1 MVAVASNS
9 SKSTLTGGINTTD
22 TTINLTSGEGALF
35 PAVTSSGTNYF
46 YITLIDTALNT
57 EIVKCTNRSTDA
69 LTIVRAQDGTTARAF
84 SAGDRVEMRV
94 VAALIND
101 LFTQTQ
107 GGGGQRIEYY
117 GFYVDGDDLKIDYT
131 ASGSTDN
138 YVDSDY
144 PATLFVPGDMQV
156 SINTSGHLILTTS

>member
-9 SKSTLTGGINTTD
+9 AKSALTGSINTTD
-22 TTINLTSGEGALF
+22 TTINLTSGTGALF
-35 PAVTSSGTNYF
+35 PAVSSSGTDYF
-46 YITLIDTALNT
+46 YITLVDTALNT
-57 EIVKCTNRSTDA
+57 EIVKCTHRATDA
-69 LTIVRAQDGTTARAF
+69 LTSVRAQDGTTARSF

-107 GGGGQRIEYY
+107 GGGGQRMEWY
-117 GFYVDGDDLKIDYT
+117 GFYINGDDLNIDYT

-138 YVDSDY
+138 YTDSDY
-144 PATLFVPGDMQV
+144 PVTKFVPGDIQI
-156 SINTSGHLILTTS
+156 SINASGHLILTTS

>member
-9 SKSTLTGGINTTD
+9 AKTALTGSINTFA
-22 TTINLTSGEGALF
+22 TTINVTSGDGALF
-35 PAVTSSGTNYF
+35 PAVSSSGTDYF
-46 YITLIDTALNT
+46 YITLIDSALNT
-57 EIVKCTNRSTDA
+57 EIVKCTNRAGDA
-69 LTIVRAQDGTTARAF
+69 LTIVRAQDGTTARSF

-117 GFYVDGDDLKIDYT
+117 GFYVSGDDLKIDYT
-131 ASGSTDN
+131 AFGSTDN

-144 PATLFVPGDMQV
+144 PETLFVPGDIQV
-156 SINTSGHLILTTS
+156 SINASGHLILTTS